1 MVILTGNLTNLK
13 IHKRKHLS
21 TAQVISLGSEVE
33 KRIEQSLPL
42 SGSEKHG
49 KDFLL
54 LCHGSKMS

>member
-1 MVILTGNLTNLK
+1 M
-13 IHKRKHLS
+13 S

-42 SGSEKHG
+42 SGFAGSEEHG

-54 LCHGSKMS
+54 LHPGSKVSRVWAHSN